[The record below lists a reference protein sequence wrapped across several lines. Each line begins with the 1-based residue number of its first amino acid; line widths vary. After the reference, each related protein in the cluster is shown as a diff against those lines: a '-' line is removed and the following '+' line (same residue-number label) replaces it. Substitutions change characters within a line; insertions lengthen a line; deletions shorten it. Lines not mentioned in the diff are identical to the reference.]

1 MRETHYDMAKM
12 KMRIKNKAEEIEKL
26 ATNTGNVRINPFYL
40 KEEQNVNDVE
50 SFVKNAIKKM

>member
-1 MRETHYDMAKM
+1 MAKM

-26 ATNTGNVRINPFYL
+26 ASNTGSVRVNPFYL
-40 KEEQNVNDVE
+40 KEEQNVNDIE